1 MTGKQFKVA
10 EILAIALTVFLMWE
24 WGKFWGPL
32 IMFVVMN
39 VVLIYIYIKTND
51 ALAASNL
58 KEKQE
63 QWAVEYANNY
73 IASLQQFDSLSPE
86 QQKAVAEQERIPM
99 IWVVNTE
106 ALCNIITEWL
116 SSKDFM
122 QNKYKQSIIYNLIA
136 CSWDDSFAIDEEGNL
151 KKDILKYDEKGEYVG
166 IEFDNSENVLYDTK
180 WNEAQAACNSWIVP
194 VVKQWITYNCTN
206 TSLDQDVFLKT
217 IFLSHAIEDS
227 HFSGSDVY
235 DEIDLSPILSYQA
248 TYVRLNGLTTALC
261 KQAETL
267 LTQGYLHKTSFECPS
282 NDLVAGSRKCL
293 GRFPFTFVYQRKYD
307 GEYYYDFDNETDI
320 FAYVFEDVIELI
332 GRETGHIMIPI
343 SEIIDLQY
351 DGKSDRD
358 LHYVCTILLRNG
370 SIYNISIKDGA
381 EVMHMFY
388 LIVNSLIGKH
398 TLPSSGQGNA
408 VIENN

>member
-73 IASLQQFDSLSPE
+73 IACLQQFDSLSPE

-122 QNKYKQSIIYNLIA
+122 QNKYKQSIIDNLID
-136 CSWDDSFAIDEEGNL
+136 CSWDGSFAIDEEGNL
-151 KKDILKYDEKGEYVG
+151 KKTIFKHNADGETETV
-166 IEFDNSENVLYDTK
+166 FDNRENVLYDTK
-180 WNEAQAACNSWIVP
+180 VEDANEVYKTCIVP
-194 VVKQWITYNCTN
+194 IVKQWITYNCTEA
-206 TSLDQDVFLKT
+206 SLNQDIFLKT
-217 IFLSHAIEDS
+217 IFLSNTFEDLPQN
-227 HFSGSDVY
+227 D
-235 DEIDLSPILSYQA
+235 DILSPILSYQ
-248 TYVRLNGLTTALC
+248 TVYVRLNGFTNDLC
-261 KQAETL
+261 KQTETL
-267 LTQGYLHKTSFECPS
+267 LAQDYSNKESFECPS
-282 NDLVAGSRKCL
+282 NDLVAGGRKCL
-293 GRFPFTFVYQRKYD
+293 GRFKFTFVYQRKYD
-307 GEYYYDFDNETDI
+307 GEYYYDFDNETEVFSYI
-320 FAYVFEDVIELI
+320 FEDVIELI

-343 SEIIDLQY
+343 SEIIGLQY
-351 DGKSDRD
+351 DGKYYGKYYGELRD
-358 LHYVCTILLRNG
+358 LCTILLRNG
-370 SIYNISIKDGA
+370 SIYNISIK
-381 EVMHMFY
+381 EEFYLMHIFY

-398 TLPSSGQGNA
+398 TCRQ
-408 VIENN
+408 

>member
-122 QNKYKQSIIYNLIA
+122 QNKYKQSIIHNLIERY
-136 CSWDDSFAIDEEGNL
+136 WDETFAIDEDGNL
-151 KKDILKYDEKGEYVG
+151 KKTISKHNADGETETV
-166 IEFDNSENVLYDTK
+166 FDNRENVLYDTK
-180 WNEAQAACNSWIVP
+180 EEDANEVYKTCIVP
-194 VVKQWITYNCTN
+194 IVKQWITYNCTE
-206 TSLDQDVFLKT
+206 TSLNQDIFLKT
-217 IFLSHAIEDS
+217 IFLSHIFEDL
-227 HFSGSDVY
+227 FQND
-235 DEIDLSPILSYQA
+235 DIDLSPILSYQ
-248 TYVRLNGLTTALC
+248 TVYVRLNGLTNDLC
-261 KQAETL
+261 KQTETL
-267 LTQGYLHKTSFECPS
+267 LVQDYPTKESFECPS
-282 NDLVAGSRKCL
+282 NDLVAGGRKCL
-293 GRFPFTFVYQRKYD
+293 GRFKFTFVYQRKYD
-307 GEYYYDFDNETDI
+307 GEYYYDFDNETDVFSYI
-320 FAYVFEDVIELI
+320 FEDVIELI

-343 SEIIDLQY
+343 SEIIGLQY
-351 DGKSDRD
+351 DGKYYGELRY
-358 LHYVCTILLRNG
+358 LCTILLRNG
-370 SIYNISIKDGA
+370 SIYNISIK
-381 EVMHMFY
+381 EEFYFMHIFY

-408 VIENN
+408 VIEND

>member
-24 WGKFWGPL
+24 WGKFWGPF
-32 IMFVVMN
+32 IIFVVMN

-136 CSWDDSFAIDEEGNL
+136 CSWDDSFAIDEEENL
-151 KKDILKYDEKGEYVG
+151 KKDILKYNEKGEYVG
-166 IEFDNSENVLYDTK
+166 KEFDNSENVLYDSK
-180 WNEAQAACNSWIVP
+180 IEEAYDNALPAFGIP
-194 VVKQWITYNCTN
+194 IRQWVAINCTDMN
-206 TSLDQDVFLKT
+206 LDRDIFLKT
-217 IFLSHAIEDS
+217 IFLSGLLLNDYNLNEIETTRS
-227 HFSGSDVY
+227 
-235 DEIDLSPILSYQA
+235 ILFAYQA
-248 TYVRLNGLTTALC
+248 LYVRANGFKDELR
-261 KQAETL
+261 KQTEDILIKKCPDFDKRSL
-267 LTQGYLHKTSFECPS
+267 LCPS
-282 NDLVAGSRKCL
+282 TDLVANGRKCFE
-293 GRFPFTFVYQRKYD
+293 RFSFTFVYQRKYD
-307 GEYYYDFDNETDI
+307 GEYYYDYKNGTEI
-320 FAYVFEDVIELI
+320 FTYIFEDSIEFVGKEI
-332 GRETGHIMIPI
+332 GRIAIQI
-343 SEIIDLQY
+343 ADIINLHY
-351 DGKSDRD
+351 DGNDQHH
-358 LHYVCTILLRNG
+358 LCTIMLRNG
-370 SIYNISIKDGA
+370 SIYNVCSTPKEYPAYPIHI
-381 EVMHMFY
+381 FY

>member
-63 QWAVEYANNY
+63 RWAVEYANNY

-106 ALCNIITEWL
+106 ALCNIIAEWL

-122 QNKYKQSIIYNLIA
+122 QNKYKQSIIDNLID
-136 CSWDDSFAIDEEGNL
+136 CYWEETFAIDEEGNL
-151 KKDILKYDEKGEYVG
+151 KKTIFKHDADGETETV
-166 IEFDNSENVLYDTK
+166 FDNRENVLYDTK
-180 WNEAQAACNSWIVP
+180 EKEALAVRNSCIVP
-194 VVKQWITYNCTN
+194 VVKQWITYNCTDS
-206 TSLDQDVFLKT
+206 SLDQDVFLKT
-217 IFLSHAIEDS
+217 MFLLRVIEGA
-227 HFSGSDVY
+227 HFYREVY
-235 DEIDLSPILSYQA
+235 DEIDIPSILSYQV

-261 KQAETL
+261 KQAEML
-267 LTQGYLHKTSFECPS
+267 LTQDYFNKISFECPS

-332 GRETGHIMIPI
+332 GREIGHIMIPI
-343 SEIIDLQY
+343 SEIIGLQY

-370 SIYNISIKDGA
+370 SIYNISIREDYYL
-381 EVMHMFY
+381 MHLFY
-388 LIVNSLIGKH
+388 LIVNSLIGQH
-398 TLPSSGQGNA
+398 TQPASVQESA

>member
-51 ALAASNL
+51 VLAASNL

-122 QNKYKQSIIYNLIA
+122 QNKYKQSIIRNLIERY
-136 CSWDDSFAIDEEGNL
+136 WDETFAIDEDGNL
-151 KKDILKYDEKGEYVG
+151 KKTIFKHNADGETETV
-166 IEFDNSENVLYDTK
+166 FDNRENVLYDTK
-180 WNEAQAACNSWIVP
+180 EEDANEVYKTCIVP
-194 VVKQWITYNCTN
+194 IVKQWITYNCTEA
-206 TSLDQDVFLKT
+206 SLNQDIFLKT
-217 IFLSHAIEDS
+217 IFLSNIFEGLLQND
-227 HFSGSDVY
+227 D
-235 DEIDLSPILSYQA
+235 IDLSPILSYQ
-248 TYVRLNGLTTALC
+248 TVYVRLNGFTNDLC
-261 KQAETL
+261 KQTETL
-267 LTQGYLHKTSFECPS
+267 LAQDYSNKESFECPS
-282 NDLVAGSRKCL
+282 NDLVAGGRKCL
-293 GRFPFTFVYQRKYD
+293 GRFKFTFVYQRKYD
-307 GEYYYDFDNETDI
+307 GEYYYDFDNETDVFSYI
-320 FAYVFEDVIELI
+320 FEDVIELI

-343 SEIIDLQY
+343 SEIIGLQY
-351 DGKSDRD
+351 DGKYYRE
-358 LHYVCTILLRNG
+358 LRYLCTILLRNG
-370 SIYNISIKDGA
+370 SIYNISIK
-381 EVMHMFY
+381 EEFYLMHIFY

>member
-1 MTGKQFKVA
+1 MTGKQFKIA

-24 WGKFWGPL
+24 QGKFWGPI

-39 VVLIYIYIKTND
+39 VVLIYIYIKTSD
-51 ALAASNL
+51 ALAKSNL

-122 QNKYKQSIIYNLIA
+122 QNKYKQSIIRNLIEHY
-136 CSWDDSFAIDEEGNL
+136 WEETFAIDEEGNL
-151 KKDILKYDEKGEYVG
+151 KKTIFRHDADGDSETV
-166 IEFDNSENVLYDTK
+166 FDNQENVLYDTK
-180 WNEAQAACNSWIVP
+180 EQEADEVYKTCIVP
-194 VVKQWITYNCTN
+194 IVKQWITYNCTEA
-206 TSLDQDVFLKT
+206 SLNQDIFLKT
-217 IFLSHAIEDS
+217 IFLSRIFEDS
-227 HFSGSDVY
+227 LQND
-235 DEIDLSPILSYQA
+235 DIDLSPILSYQ
-248 TYVRLNGLTTALC
+248 TIYVRLNGLTIELS

-267 LTQGYLHKTSFECPS
+267 LTQDYFNTESFECPS
-282 NDLVAGSRKCL
+282 NDLVASGRKCF
-293 GRFPFTFVYQRKYD
+293 GRFKFTFVYQRKYD

-320 FAYVFEDVIELI
+320 FAYIFADVIELI
-332 GRETGHIMIPI
+332 GRESGHIMIPI
-343 SEIIDLQY
+343 SEIVVLQY
-351 DGKSDRD
+351 DGKSNRD
-358 LHYVCTILLRNG
+358 LHYLCTILLRNG
-370 SIYNISIKDGA
+370 GIYNISIKG
-381 EVMHMFY
+381 EFYLMHMFY

-398 TLPSSGQGNA
+398 TQPTSVQENS

>member
-73 IASLQQFDSLSPE
+73 IVSLQQFDSLSPE

-151 KKDILKYDEKGEYVG
+151 KKTIFKHNADEETETV
-166 IEFDNSENVLYDTK
+166 FDNCENVLYDTK
-180 WNEAQAACNSWIVP
+180 VEEARAACNSWIVP
-194 VVKQWITYNCTN
+194 VVRQWITYNCTN

-227 HFSGSDVY
+227 HFSGTDVY
-235 DEIDLSPILSYQA
+235 YGIDLSPILSYQA

-332 GRETGHIMIPI
+332 GREIGHIMIPI
-343 SEIIDLQY
+343 SEIVGLQY

-358 LHYVCTILLRNG
+358 LHYLCTILLHNG
-370 SIYNISIKDGA
+370 SIYNISIQDGA
-381 EVMHMFY
+381 ELMQMFY
-388 LIVNSLIGKH
+388 LMVNSRIGKH
-398 TLPSSGQGNA
+398 TLPSSRQGNA